1 MTLGPVI
8 GNGISKDVAGAVE
21 SGGGNGAW
29 GRIESLKGESEHL
42 KARKNDRE

>member
-1 MTLGPVI
+1 MSLGPVI

-29 GRIESLKGESEHL
+29 GRIEGLKE
-42 KARKNDRE
+42 RQNM